1 MGFLKNI
8 FKKFFPKTFGSIHNF
23 SGRSS
28 RSRAYSDVWD
38 QDTARAIID
47 CIATHA
53 AKGSIRHIRLNS
65 EGQTDKIIYNSAY
78 SKLLNVKPN
87 PLMSAF
93 EFKYRFFCQLECKG
107 TAVAYIRWNGI
118 EPEMIF
124 PVDYSNL
131 DIRELIDGGY
141 AIEFIDYEGNHTYLP
156 LEDCVVVRKYY
167 NKSLALGDNNGP
179 VYEVLDMENASDE
192 GFIESLKT
200 ANKIRGVYKHKVS
213 MLSNEDVED
222 SQKKFEE
229 RFQKAAE
236 SGGIIGVDSMEDFT
250 PINLTNY
257 SANSSQ
263 MRETTNR
270 LYSYFRT
277 PEEIVQSR
285 YSEHVGQAWYES
297 VIEPLW
303 EAFSQALTNACFTQ
317 REKDV
322 GNRLIVSGGV
332 MMGTSLQTR
341 VNIISQ
347 TKELGILMINE
358 QRELLGFP
366 PVEGGDVRQVSLN
379 YINADDQS
387 AYQNDKK
394 GTTGGG
400 SGTPPSYK
408 GDKNNDNN
416 QSDNGGESND

>member
-1 MGFLKNI
+1 MGLLRRI
-8 FKKFFPKTFGSIHNF
+8 FKKFLPKTFGSLHRA
-23 SGRSS
+23 SGS
-28 RSRAYSDVWD
+28 RSRSQAYTDVWD
-38 QDTARAIID
+38 QDTARAVID

-53 AKGSIRHIRLNS
+53 AKGEVRHIRLNA
-65 EGQTDKIIYNSAY
+65 EGQTDKVIYNSAY
-78 SKLLNVKPN
+78 SKLLNQKPN
-87 PLMSAF
+87 PIMSAF
-93 EFKYRFFCQLECKG
+93 EFKYRFFAQLEAKG
-107 TAVAYIRWNGI
+107 TAVAYIKWDGI

-124 PVDYSNL
+124 PVDYTNL
-131 DIRELIDGGY
+131 DVRELTDGGY
-141 AIEFIDYEGNHTYLP
+141 ALEFYDYENVHTFLP
-156 LEDCVVVRKYY
+156 LEDCIVVRKYY

-179 VYEVLDMENASDE
+179 LYAVLDMEHASDE
-192 GFIESLKT
+192 GFIESLNT
-200 ANKIRGVYKHKVS
+200 ANKIRGIYKHKIS
-213 MLSNEDVED
+213 MLDTADIEA

-257 SANSSQ
+257 AANSSQ
-263 MRETTNR
+263 MKETTNR
-270 LYSYFRT
+270 IYSYFRT

-303 EAFSQALTNACFTQ
+303 MAFSQALTNACFTQ

-322 GNRLIVSGGV
+322 GNRLMVSGGV

-347 TKELGILMINE
+347 TKEMGTLTINE

-366 PVEGGDVRQVSLN
+366 PIEGGDVRQVSLN
-379 YINADDQS
+379 YINAEDQS
-387 AYQNDKK
+387 AYQNGNK
-394 GTTGGG
+394 GGG

-408 GDKNNDNN
+408 GDEGDNNSSDDGGNNND
-416 QSDNGGESND
+416 

>member
-1 MGFLKNI
+1 MGLLKNI
-8 FKKFFPKTFGSIHNF
+8 FKKFFPRTFGSLHHA
-23 SGRSS
+23 SGRGS
-28 RSRAYSDVWD
+28 RSRAYGDVWD
-38 QDTARAIID
+38 QDTARAVID

-53 AKGSIRHIRLNS
+53 AKGNVRHVRLNS
-65 EGQTDKIIYNSAY
+65 EGQTDKVIYNSVYA
-78 SKLLNVKPN
+78 KLMNQKPN

-93 EFKYRFFCQLECKG
+93 EFKYRFFCQLEAKG
-107 TAVAYIRWNGI
+107 TAVAYIKWNGI

-141 AIEFIDYEGNHTYLP
+141 AIEFNDYEGVHTYLP
-156 LEDCVVVRKYY
+156 LEDCIIVRKFY

-179 VYEVLDMENASDE
+179 VYEVLDMEHASDE
-192 GFIESLKT
+192 GFIESLRT
-200 ANKIRGVYKHKVS
+200 ANKIRGIYKHKVS
-213 MLSNEDVED
+213 MLADEDMED
-222 SQKKFEE
+222 SQRKFEE

-236 SGGIIGVDSMEDFT
+236 SGGIIGVDALEDFT

-257 SANSSQ
+257 AANSSQ
-263 MRETTNR
+263 MKETTNR
-270 LYSYFRT
+270 IYSYFRT

-303 EAFSQALTNACFTQ
+303 RAFSEALTNACFTQ

-322 GNRLIVSGGV
+322 GNRLVIAGGV

-347 TKELGILMINE
+347 TKEMGTLTINE

-366 PVEGGDVRQVSLN
+366 PIEGGDVRQVSLN

-387 AYQNDKK
+387 SYQNGKNDDK
-394 GTTGGG
+394 GGG
-400 SGTPPSYK
+400 TGTSPSYK
-408 GDKNNDNN
+408 EDNKDNNSSDDGGNDN
-416 QSDNGGESND
+416 D

>member
-1 MGFLKNI
+1 MGWLKKIFGRFL
-8 FKKFFPKTFGSIHNF
+8 PKTIFGSLH
-23 SGRSS
+23 RSCGW
-28 RSRAYSDVWD
+28 SRARGIYSDVWE
-38 QDTARAIID
+38 QDTARAVID

-53 AKGSIRHIRLNS
+53 AKGVIRHIRLNP
-65 EGQTDKIIYNSAY
+65 EGQTDRVIYNSAY
-78 SKLLNVKPN
+78 SKLLNQKPN
-87 PLMSAF
+87 PIMSAY
-93 EFKYRFFCQLECKG
+93 EFKYRFFVQLETKG
-107 TAVAYIRWNGI
+107 TAVAYIKWDGI

-131 DIRELIDGGY
+131 DIRELIGGGY
-141 AIEFIDYEGNHTYLP
+141 AIEFDDYEGAHTFLP
-156 LEDCVVVRKYY
+156 LEDCIIVRKYY
-167 NKSLALGDNNGP
+167 NKSLALSDSNAP
-179 VYEVLDMENASDE
+179 VYAVLDMEHASDD
-192 GFIESLKT
+192 GFIESLST
-200 ANKIRGVYKHKVS
+200 ANKIRGIYKHKVA
-213 MLSNEDVED
+213 MLDNEDVES

-257 SANSSQ
+257 SATSSQ
-263 MRETTNR
+263 MKETTNR
-270 LYSYFRT
+270 IYTYFRT

-303 EAFSQALTNACFTQ
+303 MALSQALTNACFTQ

-322 GNRLIVSGGV
+322 GNRLVIAGGI

-347 TKELGILMINE
+347 TKEMGTLTINE

-366 PVEGGDVRQVSLN
+366 PIEGGDVRQVSLN
-379 YINADDQS
+379 YINSEDQS
-387 AYQNDKK
+387 SYQNGKES
-394 GTTGGG
+394 GGG
-400 SGTPPSYK
+400 TGTPPSYK
-408 GDKNNDNN
+408 GDKEDNN
-416 QSDNGGESND
+416 QSDDGGNNDD